1 MSRARTRAV
10 NPLDAVTRSQVG
22 KKYRMKD
29 LSPDRHTRFRAF
41 SPKARDENLRQAPP
55 ELLS

>member
-29 LSPDRHTRFRAF
+29 LSPDRQTRFRAF
-41 SPKARDENLRQAPP
+41 SPKARDENLG
-55 ELLS
+55 